1 MVKCSDKIVECHNN
15 SNLKKDSN
23 LESAN
28 VCDTN
33 KLTVFTLLDKKTD
46 KINENRLEN
55 DHKDCQ
61 KKICLKQS
69 HVLNDSLAI
78 ELSKNVIVPSKSSDT
93 DSSAYLIR
101 STLAKNILRMRN
113 DLSKNTLQTRSKMQM
128 VSVLKKPPNAS
139 QSLLLK
145 SNSDE
150 NIVTTTN
157 SLNNKVQNIIVQDT
171 QDLTSGEQAKK
182 PPFRKKLNLAE
193 YRNRRDQNRS
203 DNSRTNSPI
212 QPTMLLYIHH
222 ASTTTEP
229 ITNDPENPIWFEKEI
244 VSILKPKSDIDEEK
258 NKSKPLMCDIGIQ
271 TYETVF
277 EFSTRSLVD
286 TAETNDKR

>member
-1 MVKCSDKIVECHNN
+1 MADI
-15 SNLKKDSN
+15 
-23 LESAN
+23 
-28 VCDTN
+28 CDTK
-33 KLTVFTLLDKKTD
+33 KLAGFTLMDKETD
-46 KINENRLEN
+46 KINENRLKS
-55 DHKDCQ
+55 DYKDYQ

-69 HVLNDSLAI
+69 HALNDSLTI
-78 ELSKNVIVPSKSSDT
+78 KLPKSVKVPSKSSDK
-93 DSSAYLIR
+93 DSPVYLIR
-101 STLAKNILRMRN
+101 SALAQNILRSRN
-113 DLSKNTLQTRSKMQM
+113 DLSKNTSQISSTMQM

-139 QSLLLK
+139 QTLFLK

-150 NIVTTTN
+150 DIVTTTN
-157 SLNNKVQNIIVQDT
+157 NLNNEVQNIIVQDT
-171 QDLTSGEQAKK
+171 QNSASDEQAKK

-212 QPTMLLYIHH
+212 QPMILLYVHH

-229 ITNDPENPIWFEKEI
+229 IKNDSENPIWSEREI
-244 VSILKPKSDIDEEK
+244 VSMLKPKSDIDEEK

-277 EFSTRSLVD
+277 EFSKKSLMV
-286 TAETNDKR
+286 TTERNDKR